1 MIRFLKLIQ
10 RLETSLRVS
19 KETGTALQREELAQL
34 GVVLTTTWRWLHISR
49 ATTWIRRL
57 RTSTVQTKS
66 HLLMSTWSKSES
78 GVVRYQVIKTCRT
91 SSIRIFKFKFLEPLS
106 KLSWID
112 NISRPLLTRT
122 ICFPKQ
128 PLLITEAQS
137 TDQLD
142 NQADLRWIL
151 LPLEIVETN
160 PRVLIKPQQ
169 MLTIKFKCRDTT
181 PKFDLLKEIFSL

>member
-1 MIRFLKLIQ
+1 
-10 RLETSLRVS
+10 
-19 KETGTALQREELAQL
+19 
-34 GVVLTTTWRWLHISR
+34 LHISR

-91 SSIRIFKFKFLEPLS
+91 SSIRIFKFKVLEPLS

-142 NQADLRWIL
+142 NQTDLRWIL